1 VGPNDQLKDGLE
13 EPADGFEQPGGRLAE
28 SRDRFESAGHFPAKK
43 LFVAAVLL
51 FGLLAGGITGYEL
64 LFGPEEVGGP
74 QVMESISYPPEG
86 AEINHLSDE
95 VEQNEAGVTFPLSAL
110 KDNLIVGVDYQRTSP
125 LPEDYQLAAG
135 GNVLP
140 VLAYVTPKG
149 RMVTATSFC
158 EPCRST
164 EFHLDG
170 NLLVCD
176 VCYTR
181 WDVSTLLG
189 VSGGCFDY
197 PPEEVTA
204 SISGDQVVIPAA
216 DLEAW
221 QPRAYQDV
229 EVDDM

>member
-1 VGPNDQLKDGLE
+1 MGPNDQLKDDLE
-13 EPADGFEQPGGRLAE
+13 EPALGFEPPGGRVAE
-28 SRDRFESAGHFPAKK
+28 SRDRFESAGQFPVKK
-43 LFVAAVLL
+43 LIVAAVLL
-51 FGLLAGGITGYEL
+51 FGFLGGGLTAYKL
-64 LFGPEEVGGP
+64 LFAPEEVGGP
-74 QVMESISYPPEG
+74 QVMESVSYPAEG
-86 AEINHLSDE
+86 AEINRLSDG
-95 VEQNEAGVTFPLSAL
+95 VEQTEAGVSFPLSAL
-110 KDNLIVGVDYQRTSP
+110 KDNLIVGLDYQRTNP

-140 VLAYVTPKG
+140 VLAYITPKG

-164 EFHLDG
+164 DFHLDG

-176 VCYTR
+176 VCFTR

-197 PPEEVTA
+197 PPEEVAAT
-204 SISGDQVVIPAA
+204 ISGDQVLIPAA

-221 QPRAYQDV
+221 EPRAYQDV

>member
-1 VGPNDQLKDGLE
+1 MGPNDRLKDSPE
-13 EPADGFEQPGGRLAE
+13 EPALEFEQPEGRLAE
-28 SRDRFESAGHFPAKK
+28 SRDRFESAGQFPVKK
-43 LFVAAVLL
+43 LIVAAVLL
-51 FGLLAGGITGYEL
+51 FGLLGGGITGYGL

-74 QVMESISYPPEG
+74 QVMESVSYPPEG
-86 AEINHLSDE
+86 AEINRLSDG
-95 VEQNEAGVTFPLSAL
+95 VEQTEAGVTFALSDL
-110 KDNLIVGVDYQRTSP
+110 KDNLIVGLDYQRTSP

-164 EFHLDG
+164 DFHLDG

-204 SISGDQVVIPAA
+204 SISGDQVTISAP